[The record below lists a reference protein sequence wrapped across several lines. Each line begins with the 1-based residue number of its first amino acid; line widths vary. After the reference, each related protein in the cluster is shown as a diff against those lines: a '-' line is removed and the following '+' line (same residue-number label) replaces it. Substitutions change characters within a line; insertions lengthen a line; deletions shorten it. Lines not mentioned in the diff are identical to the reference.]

1 MVIGLARQKFER
13 EAGGF
18 RSRSVARFV
27 GRSEG
32 DDRIEPLSLQSLA
45 VELGFTAGRRE
56 IAMGEREV
64 WGSILCLAVLG
75 WTDECVRPY
84 VILGVFEIQ
93 ADAMFLLQA
102 IARNPLESRV
112 GRLKGAV
119 NHGIHRFAETFIFK
133 THTLGERAEHLDI
146 RPAFAYGIHRL
157 IGNLQ

>member
-1 MVIGLARQKFER
+1 MVVGLARQEFER

-18 RSRSVARFV
+18 RSRSMAGFV

-32 DDRIEPLSLQSLA
+32 DDRIDPLALQSLA

-64 WGSILCLAVLG
+64 WGGILRLAVLG
-75 WTDECVRPY
+75 WTDECVGPY
-84 VILGVFEIQ
+84 VVLGVFKIQ

-102 IARNPLESRV
+102 IAGDPLESRV

-119 NHGIHRFAETFIFK
+119 DHGINRF
-133 THTLGERAEHLDI
+133 
-146 RPAFAYGIHRL
+146 
-157 IGNLQ
+157 